1 MEYPNYNITDPCDCE
16 ESDLS
21 GNYFC
26 GCKPAISQL
35 NGQAFGRCKLPN
47 SSNPLYVPIYV
58 PKNTCPDPVNIDPR
72 RNETYC
78 KPNPSLSVP
87 LSNEEYMR
95 KKLLNG
101 GRALSNSKL
110 LQTSSTTGKYRTTL
124 WNYAGGTSDQP
135 SDSDAKNL
143 RLPFP
148 PTAPPVT
155 GTMGTAVDSSTLTF
169 TRMAAAARGTLS
181 ALDGNGKRFDS
192 FATLRRMGKA
202 IISNPGGFG
211 GFNEPCISCDL
222 SGTSASVIVGQFKC
236 TCEGPEY
243 YDVKGQFGLLWGQLS
258 YGGSFATPA
267 LSPDGRLLY
276 VGANS
281 YVYGID
287 TTTGNFIWSFQNPV
301 NNDDNFSL
309 SNISVGS
316 NGTIYFGGGERPYF
330 FAVDGL
336 RGTLIAQYTTG
347 NADNYFIGKAAFSAD
362 GSIVYATSRGPN
374 ASVYAFNLSCVP
386 LFSYSNASLLNNF
399 TLQSPC
405 VGPDG
410 TVYISYSGKL
420 VALNE
425 SLLSVKWIADCGFTD
440 SVFNADW
447 YSPRVDSNGLIYVG
461 SSIES
466 SRLYCFIDNGSSA
479 TLKWSYLASLPS
491 IVLSPV
497 FGARGEVYIAANTEN
512 TSLPQGINNAG
523 SVISIRSSNGTA
535 RWTYRYLGT
544 GPNDN
549 YNWVFP
555 AVGTKGRIYI
565 TNLVDSSLVIIKD
578 IGNNFQN
585 YKEVFNSDA
594 DAIVYGSSSL
604 SPPLVGENG
613 KVFWC
618 NGNQNLPSIFAAGY
632 PIIKNHASQIEAP
645 VFIPQVRSVLPA
657 YRINPSAQKGLFKLF
672 KE

>member
-1 MEYPNYNITDPCDCE
+1 MEYPNYDIVDPCDCE
-16 ESDLS
+16 ETDLS
-21 GNYFC
+21 GNYLC
-26 GCKPAISQL
+26 GCKPPITQM
-35 NGQAFGRCKLPN
+35 NGYTFGRCKQPN

-110 LQTSSTTGKYRTTL
+110 LQTSSTTGKYRTTF
-124 WNYAGGTSDQP
+124 WNSAGGTSNQP

-155 GTMGTAVDSSTLTF
+155 GTMGSAIDASTLTF

-202 IISNPGGFG
+202 IISNPGGYG

-222 SGTSASVIVGQFKC
+222 SGTSASVIVGQFQC

-258 YGGSFATPA
+258 YGGSYTTPA

-276 VGANS
+276 VGADS

-287 TTTGNFIWSFQNPV
+287 ATTGNFIWSFQNPV
-301 NNDDNFSL
+301 NIEDDFSF

-316 NGTIYFGGGERPYF
+316 NGTIYFGGVERPYF

-347 NADNYFIGKAAFSAD
+347 NNDNFFIGKAAFSAD
-362 GSIVYATSRGPN
+362 GTIVYATSCGPN

-386 LFSYSNASLLNNF
+386 LFSYSNAGLLDNN
-399 TLQSPC
+399 TMQSPC

-425 SLLSVKWIADCGFTD
+425 SLLSVKWIADCGVID
-440 SVFNADW
+440 SELNNDW
-447 YSPRVDSNGLIYVG
+447 FSPRVDSNGLIYVG
-461 SSIES
+461 SFTA
-466 SRLYCFIDNGSSA
+466 LYCFIDNGSSA
-479 TLKWSYLASLPS
+479 TLKWTYVVSVPS
-491 IVLSPV
+491 VVLSPV
-497 FGARGEVYIAANTEN
+497 FGANGEVYCAVNSVIG
-512 TSLPQGINNAG
+512 TSPPGINNAG
-523 SVISIRSSNGTA
+523 SVISIRSRNGSVK
-535 RWTYRYLGT
+535 WTYRYLGT
-544 GPNDN
+544 GPDDFLNF
-549 YNWVFP
+549 VFP

-565 TNLVDSSLVIIKD
+565 TNVVDSSLVIIKD

-585 YKEVFNSDA
+585 NKEVFNSAA
-594 DAIVYGSSSL
+594 DSGEYGSTCL
-604 SPPLVGENG
+604 SPPLIGENG

-618 NGNQNLPSIFAAGY
+618 NGNQNLPSIFSAGY
-632 PIIKNHASQIEAP
+632 PIIKNHAKQIEAP

-657 YRINPSAQKGLFKLF
+657 YRINPSAQKKGLLKLF
-672 KE
+672 KK